1 MKPIIRQGALAFLAA
16 GKDSPA
22 GPLACVDTGRSADT
36 MRVGSFTA
44 HDEAALFLLRGERP
58 PYSSWLSGGHAVDDF
73 WVLVHIFLGV
83 LIIGTLWRLS
93 SYHLIASKQPHLNH
107 LGQAMATQY

>member
-1 MKPIIRQGALAFLAA
+1 M
-16 GKDSPA
+16 
-22 GPLACVDTGRSADT
+22 
-36 MRVGSFTA
+36 
-44 HDEAALFLLRGERP
+44 
-58 PYSSWLSGGHAVDDF
+58 DDF

-83 LIIGTLWRLS
+83 LIMGTLWRLS